1 MLAQGRPITFHPVP
15 PLRLCVRFFLRF
27 FLRLLRLFAAIPSLL
42 SVISCSRNAMEVR
55 VDDKILLVTGA
66 IQGLGRAIAVEAARS
81 GAAAII
87 LTDRNPKRAEEV
99 VAEISKLGAKAA
111 FIAADLQ
118 EPDAPT
124 RIISAAIEQFGK
136 LDGLVNAAGLSD
148 RGSVATADT
157 ALFDQLF
164 AVNTRAPMFL
174 MQGVIRHLQERKVP
188 GSIVNVLSFQA
199 HGAAVNL
206 AIYGATKAA
215 LALLTKNAAFAHRND
230 RIRIFGINLGWAD
243 TDGEREMQ
251 AIKLGKGES
260 WLAAAEARMPWGRL
274 IKPDDVARLALFLLS
289 DASIPMTGAL
299 IDQEQLTVLGVR
311 E

>member
-1 MLAQGRPITFHPVP
+1 
-15 PLRLCVRFFLRF
+15 
-27 FLRLLRLFAAIPSLL
+27 
-42 SVISCSRNAMEVR
+42 MEVR
-55 VDDKILLVTGA
+55 IDDRVLLVTGA
-66 IQGLGRAIAVEAARS
+66 IQGLGRAIAIEAARS
-81 GAAAII
+81 GAAAIV
-87 LTDRNPKRAEEV
+87 LTDRNQNRADDV

-124 RIISAAIEQFGK
+124 KLISAAIVQFGK

-174 MQGVIRHLQERKVP
+174 MQGLIRHLQERKAP

-199 HGAAVNL
+199 HGASVNL

-215 LALLTKNAAFAHRND
+215 LALLTKNAAYAHRND

-260 WLAAAEARMPWGRL
+260 WLADAEARMPWGRL

>member
-1 MLAQGRPITFHPVP
+1 
-15 PLRLCVRFFLRF
+15 
-27 FLRLLRLFAAIPSLL
+27 
-42 SVISCSRNAMEVR
+42 MEVR
-55 VDDKILLVTGA
+55 VDNKVLLVTGA
-66 IQGLGRAIAVEAARS
+66 AQGLGRAVALEAARS

-87 LTDRNPKRAEEV
+87 LTDRNTQRGDEV
-99 VAEISKLGAKAA
+99 VSEILNLGAKAA
-111 FIAADLQ
+111 LVTADLEEQ
-118 EPDAPT
+118 DAPA
-124 RIISAAIEQFGK
+124 RIISAAIDQFGR

-148 RGSVATADT
+148 RGSVAEADT
-157 ALFDQLF
+157 ALFDHLF

-174 MQGVIRHLQERKVP
+174 MQGLIRHLKERKAP
-188 GSIVNVLSFQA
+188 GSIVNILSFQA

-206 AIYGATKAA
+206 AVYGATKAA
-215 LALLTKNAAFAHRND
+215 MSLLTKNAAFAHRKE
-230 RIRIFGINLGWAD
+230 RIRICGINLGWAD

-299 IDQEQLTVLGVR
+299 IDQEQYSVLGVR
-311 E
+311 D

>member
-1 MLAQGRPITFHPVP
+1 
-15 PLRLCVRFFLRF
+15 
-27 FLRLLRLFAAIPSLL
+27 
-42 SVISCSRNAMEVR
+42 MEVR
-55 VDDKILLVTGA
+55 VDDKVVLVTGA

-87 LTDRNPKRAEEV
+87 LTDRNPKRADEV

-111 FIAADLQ
+111 FVAADLQ
-118 EPDAPT
+118 EPDAPS
-124 RIISAAIEQFGK
+124 RVIAAAIEQFGK

-148 RGSVATADT
+148 RASVATADT
-157 ALFDQLF
+157 ALFDELF

-174 MQGVIRHLQERKVP
+174 MQGVIRHLQERKAP

-215 LALLTKNAAFAHRND
+215 LSLLTKNAAFAHRKD

-251 AIKLGKGES
+251 AIKLGRGEA
-260 WLAAAEARMPWGRL
+260 WLAEAEARMPWGRL

-289 DASIPMTGAL
+289 DVSIPMTGAL
-299 IDQEQLTVLGVR
+299 IDQEQLSVLGVR

>member
-1 MLAQGRPITFHPVP
+1 
-15 PLRLCVRFFLRF
+15 
-27 FLRLLRLFAAIPSLL
+27 
-42 SVISCSRNAMEVR
+42 MEVR

-81 GAAAII
+81 GAAAIV

-118 EPDAPT
+118 EPDAPS

-174 MQGVIRHLQERKVP
+174 MQGV
-188 GSIVNVLSFQA
+188 
-199 HGAAVNL
+199 
-206 AIYGATKAA
+206 
-215 LALLTKNAAFAHRND
+215 
-230 RIRIFGINLGWAD
+230 IRIFGINLGWAD